1 MSVKGSW
8 QRKRNISQEQWDE
21 NDDRIFKRKSYKY
34 DSIKRGVQER
44 VVDVSK
50 REVHLTER

>member
-8 QRKRNISQEQWDE
+8 QRKRNISQKQWE
-21 NDDRIFKRKSYKY
+21 CEHDRIFKRKSYRY

>member
-8 QRKRNISQEQWDE
+8 QRKRNISQKQWED
-21 NDDRIFKRKSYKY
+21 NDSRIFKRKSYLY